1 MTPPLEMASGLKK
14 SSWVFHSICVLLFI
28 LWCIFQSIGIAVIF
42 YLFFAVGLVLLTIDR
57 ARSKAPPPARPV
69 GKIEAQAET
78 QAEAQPLVIQAL
90 EPTRVLHDRYEIVK
104 QLKVGGMAV
113 ISLGTDRTTGL
124 PCIIKRPRLDT
135 SYDPKINVEKLEIEA
150 SNLRQFDHPH
160 IVRYI
165 DSFVADNIP
174 NLIVDFID
182 GEDMLSAFCDKPAD
196 EVHVLRWADQILGA
210 LQYIH
215 DHRAVH
221 RDLNPGNIMLRTGG
235 DIVIIDFGTIKPPS
249 VSGGTEVRKA
259 GFEVPEQVLGYS
271 DERSDIYSVG
281 GTLFYLLTSRKPGD
295 IGTYISRVAGMLTK
309 DYGVSERT
317 AKCIAQ
323 ALKMDAGSRFQSAA
337 VMRNALCG

>member
-1 MTPPLEMASGLKK
+1 MASTLELASGLKK

-28 LWCIFQSIGIAVIF
+28 LWCIFQSIGIAVTF
-42 YLFFAVGLVLLTIDR
+42 YFFFAVGLALLIADG
-57 ARSKAPPPARPV
+57 ARSKAQPPARPV
-69 GKIEAQAET
+69 GKIEVQAET
-78 QAEAQPLVIQAL
+78 QPIAIQAL
-90 EPTRVLHDRYEIVK
+90 EPTRILHDRYEIVK

-113 ISLGTDRTTGL
+113 ISLVTDRTTGL

-135 SYDPKINVEKLEIEA
+135 PYDIKINVEKLEIEA
-150 SNLRQFDHPH
+150 KNLRQFNHPN

-165 DSFVADNIP
+165 DSFVEDNIP

-182 GEDMLSAFCDKPAD
+182 GEDMLSAFSEKQAD
-196 EVHVLRWADQILGA
+196 EAHMLKWADQILGA
-210 LQYIH
+210 LTYIH
-215 DHRAVH
+215 EHRAVH
-221 RDLNPGNIMLRTGG
+221 RDLNPNNIMLRNDG
-235 DIVIIDFGTIKPPS
+235 DIVIIDFGTIKPPA

-295 IGTYISRVAGMLTK
+295 IGTYISRVDGMLTK
-309 DYGVSERT
+309 EYGVSERT

-323 ALKMDAGSRFQSAA
+323 ALKMDADSRFQSAV